1 MDTQGPN
8 PWSFQRLQVQLPKYP
23 YTTDDTNDIRNT
35 NNNDYS
41 FDSTATTPHTEYDT
55 HAHPKNIFYEIPA
68 RAQES
73 DATLDYSVE
82 GHVRTWS
89 YQDTLTNSDHD
100 DDEGEDEEEDEPAT
114 TTTSSAS
121 ITNDQLVLSSSKEIK
136 EMVLAETPIENGDM
150 LEHLVQRLQSEVA
163 DTRAIVQD
171 LESRLNAAEGTLV
184 GSDGSDSESSALVSS
199 KHGSEE
205 DSNVVYNRICHAL
218 QSLIAEAQSA
228 LMRSSSLS
236 PMEKQQCR
244 MNHRQH
250 QITHPSEGTARS
262 TNHLVLF
269 VDENTYLD
277 QCNHFSCRPSR
288 RNSLTHGRIDKALLY
303 PSPPSITSNS
313 SSRSVYSTSSELSRI
328 LWKEKQQEQY
338 DRYRRS
344 CDMVSL
350 ELQLLLNDSAFDSD
364 QSDTSALSSS
374 STKAHSLGH
383 TASSSTTMPRSSM
396 SSHQRNRDGPGS
408 KAGRMHRRYQVQ
420 FLNPNV
426 QRRPREDGLYKPK
439 SRNYKNQ
446 GAGASRSQSI
456 LMQLYNLWKH
466 TWLRNRFMHVLTS
479 SVEVLVILLIV
490 IKVSQASLTWMGV
503 RLDKSQNLLTY
514 IYGHRQG
521 PGAAAKELYEKIRK
535 DGLRFTHI
543 RLQHLFPETE
553 TLVQDVL
560 LGDKPPTPFTPAG
573 MVLGPAKRM
582 LAHTMAGVALAYVS
596 ENVRHVA
603 MKL

>member
-1 MDTQGPN
+1 MD
-8 PWSFQRLQVQLPKYP
+8 S
-23 YTTDDTNDIRNT
+23 YTTDDTNDSNSNI

-41 FDSTATTPHTEYDT
+41 FDSTATTPHTDYDT
-55 HAHPKNIFYEIPA
+55 HTHLKHIFYDIPA
-68 RAQES
+68 RDQER
-73 DATLDYSVE
+73 DVAHDYSVE

-89 YQDTLTNSDHD
+89 YQDTLTSSDHG
-100 DDEGEDEEEDEPAT
+100 DDEGEDDEEEPAT
-114 TTTSSAS
+114 ISPAI
-121 ITNDQLVLSSSKEIK
+121 ITNDQLVLSSSKEII
-136 EMVLAETPIENGDM
+136 LADTPIENGDL

-171 LESRLNAAEGTLV
+171 LESRLNAAENSNKHIVQELKVLLADAEGTLV
-184 GSDGSDSESSALVSS
+184 GSDDSDTENSALVSS
-199 KHGSEE
+199 KHGSDE

-218 QSLIAEAQSA
+218 QSLITEAQSA
-228 LMRSSSLS
+228 LMRSSSIS
-236 PMEKQQCR
+236 PPMEKQHCR
-244 MNHRQH
+244 MDLRQL
-250 QITHPSEGTARS
+250 QITHPSEGTSRAA
-262 TNHLVLF
+262 NHLGLF

-277 QCNHFSCRPSR
+277 QCNHFSCHPSR

-303 PSPPSITSNS
+303 PSPPSITSNC

-350 ELQLLLNDSAFDSD
+350 ELQLLLNDTAFDSD
-364 QSDTSALSSS
+364 QSDTCALSSS
-374 STKAHSLGH
+374 STKATSSGH
-383 TASSSTTMPRSSM
+383 TASSTTTPRSAM
-396 SSHQRNRDGPGS
+396 SSHQRNKDAPGS
-408 KAGRMHRRYQVQ
+408 KAERMRRYQVQ
-420 FLNPNV
+420 FLNPSI
-426 QRRPREDGLYKPK
+426 QRRREHGSYKPR

-446 GAGASRSQSI
+446 GVGASRSQSI
-456 LMQLYNLWKH
+456 LMQLYDIWKH
-466 TWLRNRFMHVLTS
+466 TWLRNRFMHALTS
-479 SVEVLVILLIV
+479 SVEILIVLLIV
-490 IKVSQASLTWMGV
+490 IKVSQASLAWMGV

-521 PGAAAKELYEKIRK
+521 AGAAAKEMYEKIRR
-535 DGLRFTHI
+535 DGLRYTQI
-543 RLQHLFPETE
+543 RLRQLYPETE
-553 TLVQDVL
+553 ALVQDVL

-582 LAHTMAGVALAYVS
+582 LAHTVAGVALAYVS

>member
-55 HAHPKNIFYEIPA
+55 HAHPKNIFYEVPA
-68 RAQES
+68 REQGS

-100 DDEGEDEEEDEPAT
+100 DDEGEDDEEEEPAT
-114 TTTSSAS
+114 TTSSA
-121 ITNDQLVLSSSKEIK
+121 IIANDQLTLSSSKE
-136 EMVLAETPIENGDM
+136 MVLADTPIENGDM

-171 LESRLNAAEGTLV
+171 LESRLNAAENSNKHIVQELKVLLADAEGTLV
-184 GSDGSDSESSALVSS
+184 GSDDSDSESSALVSS

-218 QSLIAEAQSA
+218 QSLITEAQSA
-228 LMRSSSLS
+228 LMR
-236 PMEKQQCR
+236 K
-244 MNHRQH
+244 
-250 QITHPSEGTARS
+250 
-262 TNHLVLF
+262 
-269 VDENTYLD
+269 
-277 QCNHFSCRPSR
+277 
-288 RNSLTHGRIDKALLY
+288 
-303 PSPPSITSNS
+303 
-313 SSRSVYSTSSELSRI
+313 
-328 LWKEKQQEQY
+328 KQQEQY

-374 STKAHSLGH
+374 STKAHSSGH
-383 TASSSTTMPRSSM
+383 TASSSSTTIPRSSM

-426 QRRPREDGLYKPK
+426 QRRPREDGLYKPR

-466 TWLRNRFMHVLTS
+466 SWLRHRFMHVLTS

-521 PGAAAKELYEKIRK
+521 AGAAAKELYEKIRK
-535 DGLRFTHI
+535 DGFRFTQI

-582 LAHTMAGVALAYVS
+582 LAHTVAGVALAYVS

>member
-1 MDTQGPN
+1 M
-8 PWSFQRLQVQLPKYP
+8 
-23 YTTDDTNDIRNT
+23 
-35 NNNDYS
+35 
-41 FDSTATTPHTEYDT
+41 
-55 HAHPKNIFYEIPA
+55 
-68 RAQES
+68 
-73 DATLDYSVE
+73 
-82 GHVRTWS
+82 
-89 YQDTLTNSDHD
+89 
-100 DDEGEDEEEDEPAT
+100 
-114 TTTSSAS
+114 
-121 ITNDQLVLSSSKEIK
+121 
-136 EMVLAETPIENGDM
+136 
-150 LEHLVQRLQSEVA
+150 
-163 DTRAIVQD
+163 
-171 LESRLNAAEGTLV
+171 
-184 GSDGSDSESSALVSS
+184 GSDDSDSESSALVSS

-218 QSLIAEAQSA
+218 QSLITEAQSA

-236 PMEKQQCR
+236 PSMEKQQCR

-250 QITHPSEGTARS
+250 QITYPSEGTARS
-262 TNHLVLF
+262 TNHLGLF
-269 VDENTYLD
+269 IDENTYLD

-374 STKAHSLGH
+374 STKAHSSGH
-383 TASSSTTMPRSSM
+383 TASSSSTTIPRSSM

-426 QRRPREDGLYKPK
+426 QRRPREDGLYKPR

-466 TWLRNRFMHVLTS
+466 SWLRHRFMHVLTS

-521 PGAAAKELYEKIRK
+521 AGAAAKELYEKIRK
-535 DGLRFTHI
+535 DGFRFTQI

-582 LAHTMAGVALAYVS
+582 LAHTVAGVALAYVS